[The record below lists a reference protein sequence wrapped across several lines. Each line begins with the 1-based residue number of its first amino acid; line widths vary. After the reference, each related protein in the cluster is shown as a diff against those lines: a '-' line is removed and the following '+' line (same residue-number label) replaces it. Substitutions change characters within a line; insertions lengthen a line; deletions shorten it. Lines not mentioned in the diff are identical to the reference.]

1 MANIGQFFGYYLANI
16 GQILIKY
23 KAHIWHCLVLRPAD
37 LDDAS
42 NVNCTVMFQNISV
55 VYHAYQTFTTSAGD
69 AYASKNRIENM
80 KDRWS

>member
-1 MANIGQFFGYYLANI
+1 MANI

-23 KAHIWHCLVLRPAD
+23 KAHIKHCLVLRPAD

-55 VYHAYQTFTTSAGD
+55 VYHAYQTFVVSSFQAHIVHILGRNW
-69 AYASKNRIENM
+69 AKILGKY
-80 KDRWS
+80 